1 MATAPVTDEVDHHVL
16 VELIAVV
23 HSQLGNEYHRLW
35 VITIDVEYGRLNH
48 LGNIGAVLRGARV
61 SGLTGCE
68 TDLIIK
74 HDVQGAAGAISTG
87 LGHLERF
94 HDDSLTREGSVAMQ
108 HDGNDC
114 LPVGIIAAILSCPH
128 RTFYNRRH
136 NLQMRRIEGQRQ
148 VHFAS
153 RRHHVR

>member
-23 HSQLGNEYHRLW
+23 HSQLGNEHHRLW

-94 HDDSLTREGSVAMQ
+94 HDDSLTRKGRVAMQ

-114 LPVGIIAAILSCPH
+114 LSVRIIAAVLA
-128 RTFYNRRH
+128 RTHGTLHDRRH
-136 NLQMRRIEGQRQ
+136 DLQMRGVEGQRQ
-148 VHFAS
+148 VHLAS